1 MLTLDIVSKNPSL
14 NAFTLSR
21 TLQFASGEDVKVI
34 MRLFQPEPQIRYI
47 PDVGA
52 TITIDLK
59 KSDGT
64 VLNKTCAFTF
74 ADDRSIIEFS
84 LTAAESALV
93 ISQNLVVKLV
103 EGTSPNETTQFAIL
117 QYGLTRVVSDGS
129 C

>member
-14 NAFTLSR
+14 NSFVLSK
-21 TLQFASGEDVKVI
+21 TFQFAAGEDVKVI
-34 MRLFQPEPQIRYI
+34 MRLFQPDLGIRYV
-47 PDVGA
+47 PAVGA

-59 KSDGT
+59 KSDNT
-64 VLNKTCAFTF
+64 VLTKTCAFTF

-103 EGTSPNETTQFAIL
+103 EGSTTQFAIL
-117 QYGLTRVVSDGS
+117 QYGLSRVVADGS